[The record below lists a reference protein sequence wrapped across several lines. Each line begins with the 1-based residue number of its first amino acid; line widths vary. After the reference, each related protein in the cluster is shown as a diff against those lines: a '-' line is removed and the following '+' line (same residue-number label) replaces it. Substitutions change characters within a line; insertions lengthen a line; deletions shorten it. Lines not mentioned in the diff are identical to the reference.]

1 MSDIKSVLPLAGANC
16 INIIALG
23 INIPLLSFYVVTLGG
38 GEFEAIVIFA
48 IFSAASFL
56 TAPFWGRLS
65 DNIGRKPAIIIAL
78 SITIISYIWLGL
90 ADSITEIFMSRI
102 LAGVS
107 SGWMSIPLAYV
118 GDVTSKENRAKGMG
132 LIGAGFGIGF
142 TIGPFLQ
149 AILVGSKDNP
159 NFTLPIMTAVGFVT
173 LGLLIIMFFVKEPKK
188 HHANDRKISRG
199 IFKDKNVTSLLAIY
213 FCVFLVWTGF
223 EGVFALWCLR
233 EFNLGPADVGMFL
246 GFGGIITALVQGGL
260 IGRLVK
266 YYGEA
271 KIVIIGVIIL
281 AVALMVLQQADE
293 IWMIYAAMGMFGV
306 AMGLHTPAMQSLFS
320 RIAPEGRQGEVMGA
334 AQSANSL
341 ARVIGPAWAGAVFVG
356 YSHDMPY
363 LMGAIFLMPIL
374 VAIYMVT
381 NRLRAV

>member
-65 DNIGRKPAIIIAL
+65 DNIGRKPAIMIAL
-78 SITIISYIWLGL
+78 SITIVSYIWLGL

>member
-1 MSDIKSVLPLAGANC
+1 M
-16 INIIALG
+16 
-23 INIPLLSFYVVTLGG
+23 
-38 GEFEAIVIFA
+38 
-48 IFSAASFL
+48 
-56 TAPFWGRLS
+56 
-65 DNIGRKPAIIIAL
+65 
-78 SITIISYIWLGL
+78 
-90 ADSITEIFMSRI
+90 
-102 LAGVS
+102 
-107 SGWMSIPLAYV
+107 
-118 GDVTSKENRAKGMG
+118 
-132 LIGAGFGIGF
+132 
-142 TIGPFLQ
+142 
-149 AILVGSKDNP
+149 
-159 NFTLPIMTAVGFVT
+159 
-173 LGLLIIMFFVKEPKK
+173 
-188 HHANDRKISRG
+188 
-199 IFKDKNVTSLLAIY
+199 AIY

-271 KIVIIGVIIL
+271 KIIIIGVIIL
-281 AVALMVLQQADE
+281 AVALMVLQQASE
-293 IWMIYAAMGMFGV
+293 IWMIYAAMGMFGI

-363 LMGAIFLMPIL
+363 LMGAIFLIPIL
-374 VAIYMVT
+374 IAIYMVT
-381 NRLRAV
+381 SRLRAA

>member
-56 TAPFWGRLS
+56 TAPLWGRLS

-188 HHANDRKISRG
+188 HHANDRRISRG

-356 YSHDMPY
+356 YSHNMPY
-363 LMGAIFLMPIL
+363 LMGAIFLIPIL
-374 VAIYMVT
+374 GAIYIVT